1 MKKVNLYWRLFQVSV
16 IVFGILSFV
25 AVSRPLEDTT
35 LDQISMCLPFIWF
48 YYTIIGI
55 HRLRK
60 YEEKQM
66 YNDEEE
72 KGKQKVHYP
81 SKMDCYH

>member
-1 MKKVNLYWRLFQVSV
+1 MKKVTLYWRLFQVSV
-16 IVFGILSFV
+16 VVFGILSFV

-35 LDQISMCLPFIWF
+35 LDQISMCLPFIWL

-66 YNDEEE
+66 NNEEE
-72 KGKQKVHYP
+72 KMKKPQIRYK
-81 SKMDCYH
+81 SRTDYHH